1 MSFQTHM
8 LLFLF
13 LGTQRRT
20 FMQFFSIRQF
30 IVTTSVKLQKRTK
43 HLIKVV
49 HTNIF
54 QVLLAL
60 CKKKTGIWVI
70 TLLKSSH
77 QSSEMFFASAFGL
90 GRTFLCFMLTKDEFI
105 GSKDTVKTL
114 ILKNIITI

>member
-13 LGTQRRT
+13 LGNTKKNIYAVLFHET
-20 FMQFFSIRQF
+20 VHM
-30 IVTTSVKLQKRTK
+30 TTSVKLQKRTK

-60 CKKKTGIWVI
+60 CKTNTGIWVI
-70 TLLKSSH
+70 TLLKSN

-90 GRTFLCFMLTKDEFI
+90 GRTF
-105 GSKDTVKTL
+105 
-114 ILKNIITI
+114 